1 MRASHS
7 FGKDQMKQIVTSLV
21 AVMIMTSVIMG
32 CVEPSATDGQPQ
44 ATGSAVPPPPALPGS
59 TSPRKVAKTGV
70 GKKTRNLEGLQGL
83 VVTPVNVYFRA
94 QEMIVFKIQIPNAV
108 RNFKAFNNRSPD
120 SHEEYMSK
128 IIEAGRI
135 ALPELP
141 TGARY
146 VYDPGRQ
153 ELMVEHPP

>member
-21 AVMIMTSVIMG
+21 AVMILTSVIVG
-32 CVEPSATDGQPQ
+32 CVEPQ

-108 RNFKAFNNRSPD
+108 RNFKAFNDRSPD

-128 IIEAGRI
+128 IIKAGRI